1 MCTCFR
7 KEEAGFYTMGLH
19 VEKKI
24 CPSPKDI

>member
-1 MCTCFR
+1 MCACVG

-19 VEKKI
+19 VSWKI